1 LIATAKQ
8 DNSLPYVIDL
18 FSGCGGMSLGFSNAG
33 FPILASIDI
42 DDSAAKTAEYN
53 LHHLQEESP
62 YEPQSLVGDVRN
74 IDPSDILPQGFDS
87 DLIVIGGPPCQA
99 YSMAGRG
106 KLKSLGAEREHTK
119 DKRGNL
125 YIDFLNFAITAG
137 ARAIIMENVPAAV
150 NYGGKNI
157 PEDACSFL
165 EKNGYSAIWT
175 ILNAADFGVPQRR
188 DRMFLIATK
197 SESGINP
204 FIPKPEYCCSKG
216 TITPAGRSFSRFLE
230 ESKHFVKPHIA
241 EETSNW
247 VTVGDALSDLPQL
260 FPSPENPYHLPKPS
274 EAKAYR
280 SSPKN
285 DFQRKMRGNKKS
297 LSGHA
302 FRRTSRDFPI
312 FEKMKAGDDYR
323 DAVVI
328 AEKLLREKLRDSE
341 IDKVANPTRYKLL
354 KKQTIPPYSLDKF
367 YDKWKKLDPQSTSHT
382 VPAHLGT
389 DTYSHIHPE
398 EPRGISV
405 REAARLQS
413 FPDNFVFPCSMGDA
427 FKQIGNAVPPLLAEA
442 IAKSLKQEILLS
454 HE

>member
-216 TITPAGRSFSRFLE
+216 TITPA
-230 ESKHFVKPHIA
+230 
-241 EETSNW
+241 
-247 VTVGDALSDLPQL
+247 
-260 FPSPENPYHLPKPS
+260 
-274 EAKAYR
+274 
-280 SSPKN
+280 
-285 DFQRKMRGNKKS
+285 
-297 LSGHA
+297 
-302 FRRTSRDFPI
+302 
-312 FEKMKAGDDYR
+312 
-323 DAVVI
+323 
-328 AEKLLREKLRDSE
+328 
-341 IDKVANPTRYKLL
+341 
-354 KKQTIPPYSLDKF
+354 
-367 YDKWKKLDPQSTSHT
+367 
-382 VPAHLGT
+382 
-389 DTYSHIHPE
+389 
-398 EPRGISV
+398 
-405 REAARLQS
+405 
-413 FPDNFVFPCSMGDA
+413 
-427 FKQIGNAVPPLLAEA
+427 
-442 IAKSLKQEILLS
+442 
-454 HE
+454 